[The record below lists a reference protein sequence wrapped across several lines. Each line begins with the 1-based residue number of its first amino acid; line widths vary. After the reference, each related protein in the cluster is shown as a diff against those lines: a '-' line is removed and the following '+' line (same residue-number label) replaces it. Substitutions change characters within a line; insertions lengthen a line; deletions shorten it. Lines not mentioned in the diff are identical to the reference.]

1 MTTPNPTVVLYVDP
15 ACPFAW
21 ITSRWLLEVAKE
33 RPIDLEFRVM
43 SLGAVNEGK
52 ELPPDYRARIDQSWV
67 ATRIAAT
74 IVQERG
80 QQAFSDFYTAFGTS
94 YHTERRQ
101 DAPLALTK
109 ALAEAGLPAE
119 LTEAGQTTERDEA
132 LRETQRY
139 LDGLVGNDVGTPVI
153 VLAGTAFFGPVC
165 SSILRGEQATAMFDG
180 LLALAKAP
188 SFAELKRGRDDLD
201 FN

>member
-1 MTTPNPTVVLYVDP
+1 MSTSNPAVVLYVDP

-33 RPIDLEFRVM
+33 RPIDLEFRLM

-52 ELPPDYRARIDQSWV
+52 DLEPAYRARIDKTWE
-67 ATRIAAT
+67 ATRVAAT
-74 IVQERG
+74 ILEEHG
-80 QQAFSDFYTAFGTS
+80 QQAFSDFYTAYGTS

-109 ALAEAGLPAE
+109 ALAEAGLPAD
-119 LTEAGQTTERDEA
+119 LAAAAQATERDEP
-132 LRETQRY
+132 LRETQRH
-139 LDGLVGNDVGTPVI
+139 LDSLVGNDVGTPVI

-201 FN
+201 FS